1 MRRIVHYELGEPARV
16 LRLEEGAAP
25 LLAPDQVRV
34 RLSCAPVHPGDLLGV
49 MGSPAF
55 GTPPTIGSAGRVPGF
70 EGTGVVSEVR
80 CRAPHQQGPDGAR
93 RKGYQTCPK
102 RSRGGDTR
110 LGLARVPSFRDRSQ
124 RLEGPRAGRRRGRP
138 NPCRNR

>member
-16 LRLEEGAAP
+16 LRLEEGAVP

-55 GTPPTIGSAGRVPGF
+55 GTPPTIGSAGRVLGF
-70 EGTGVVSEVR
+70 EGTGVVSEI
-80 CRAPHQQGPDGAR
+80 GA
-93 RKGYQTCPK
+93 KPILLSG
-102 RSRGGDTR
+102 
-110 LGLARVPSFRDRSQ
+110 
-124 RLEGPRAGRRRGRP
+124 
-138 NPCRNR
+138 